1 MEPSYLNSPQF
12 FLIAGPCVVE
22 SEELCLE
29 IGGRL
34 KTMCEE
40 LGIPYIFKASYR
52 KANRTSLNSYTGPGD
67 VEGLELIQ
75 KVGKQLGVPTLT
87 DVHSAEECA
96 LAAEYVD
103 VLQIPAFLCRQTD
116 LLLAA
121 GKTGKWVNIKK
132 AQFLNG
138 DAMKFAAEKVKST
151 GNDRIWLTE
160 RGNMYGYGDMV
171 VDFRNITEMK
181 KHGFPVVMDVTHSV
195 QQPNNGSG
203 VTGGK
208 PEMIGTIARAA
219 AAVGVQGFFLETH
232 PNPSAALSDGA
243 NMVPLEEV
251 RGLLEQ
257 LLAIHRAASR

>member
-1 MEPSYLNSPQF
+1 
-12 FLIAGPCVVE
+12 LIAGPCVVE
-22 SEELCLE
+22 SEAICLE
-29 IGGRL
+29 IGQ
-34 KTMCEE
+34 TMKEICAD

-52 KANRTSLNSYTGPGD
+52 KANRTSLNSYQGRGD
-67 VEGLELIQ
+67 REGLELIA
-75 KVGKQLGVPTLT
+75 KVGKTLGVPTLT
-87 DVHSAEECA
+87 DVHAADECSM
-96 LAAEYVD
+96 AAEYVD

-151 GNDRIWLTE
+151 GNERIWLTE
-160 RGNMYGYGDMV
+160 RGNMFGYGDMV

-181 KHGFPVVMDVTHSV
+181 AHGFPVVMDITHSV

-232 PNPSAALSDGA
+232 PNPAAALSDGA
-243 NMVPLEEV
+243 NMLPLSEV

-257 LLAIHRAASR
+257 LLAIHGVSSRPSDTGIGAP